1 MKKHVSILALIAL
14 VLAFV
19 TFSGV
24 ASAQPTSVQ
33 ITLFTQPMCA
43 YCQQVDP
50 IVHSVA
56 AANPGATLVVHDTS
70 TAEGK
75 GVAQANNVMSTPTII
90 ITKNGQQT
98 FRSNGRVVSAAELQ
112 AALSSILPKILPKIP
127 QPPVLPKVNYPTT
140 PVKPMIQL
148 PKVQPFT
155 VKIPANVATSVTK
168 HTTVTTK
175 TMSAK
180 YPAGAAVVTKH
191 TTVAKYPAGAAVVT
205 KHTTVA
211 KYPAG
216 AAVVT
221 KHTTVSTKPQT
232 YAQPQQT
239 YAQPQQT
246 KQPPIEV
253 VSTPPTQT
261 QNAPASTVP
270 EFSLLGLGAPA
281 LLVGAIYLFMRRM

>member
-1 MKKHVSILALIAL
+1 MRKHVSILALIAL

-33 ITLFTQPMCA
+33 ITLFTQPMCS

-56 AANPGATLVVHDTS
+56 AANPSATLVVHDTS
-70 TAEGK
+70 TPEGK

-90 ITKNGQQT
+90 ITKNGQQI
-98 FRSNGRVVSAAELQ
+98 FRSNGRVVSAPELQ
-112 AALSSILPKILPKIP
+112 AALNSVLPKIP
-127 QPPVLPKVNYPTT
+127 QPPVQVLPKVP
-140 PVKPMIQL
+140 IQV
-148 PKVQPFT
+148 PKAFT
-155 VKIPANVATSVTK
+155 VKIPTHVAI
-168 HTTVTTK
+168 
-175 TMSAK
+175 A
-180 YPAGAAVVTKH
+180 
-191 TTVAKYPAGAAVVT
+191 
-205 KHTTVA
+205 
-211 KYPAG
+211 
-216 AAVVT
+216 VT
-221 KHTTVSTKPQT
+221 KHTTVSTKTMSTKYPAASTKYPAAVATVTKHTTVSTTPQT
-232 YAQPQQT
+232 YT
-239 YAQPQQT
+239 QPQQT

-281 LLVGAIYLFMRRM
+281 LAIGAIYLFMRRM

>member
-191 TTVAKYPAGAAVVT
+191 TTV
-205 KHTTVA
+205 
-211 KYPAG
+211 
-216 AAVVT
+216 
-221 KHTTVSTKPQT
+221 STKPQT

>member
-205 KHTTVA
+205 KHTTV
-211 KYPAG
+211 
-216 AAVVT
+216 
-221 KHTTVSTKPQT
+221 STKPQT

>member
-205 KHTTVA
+205 KHTTV
-211 KYPAG
+211 
-216 AAVVT
+216 
-221 KHTTVSTKPQT
+221 STKPQTYAQPQQT